1 MPGGFK
7 FERWILFFIFKFKLA
22 CNLKPIIL
30 CKREVAQEWIELG
43 SRKVNFGLDKD
54 VIEVTYHEGTFTA
67 IKLEV
72 TDGGL
77 NMHRCVI
84 HFENGTQ
91 QEVALRYSFAKGSES
106 RVIDLNGNRRFI
118 KKIVFWYDS
127 KDLQFKHAT
136 LTVWGRK

>member
-1 MPGGFK
+1 M
-7 FERWILFFIFKFKLA
+7 KLTA
-22 CNLKPIIL
+22 FTCSLLAIVVLCNFTSVLS
-30 CKREVAQEWIELG
+30 QEWVQLG
-43 SRKVNFGLDKD
+43 SRKVNFGLDRD
-54 VIEVTYHEGTFTA
+54 EIPVTYHEGTFTA

-91 QEVALRYSFAKGSES
+91 QEVSLRYEFARGTES
-106 RVIDLNGNRRFI
+106 RVIDLVGNRRFI

-127 KDLQFKHAT
+127 KNKQANRAT
-136 LTVWGRK
+136 LTVFGKK

>member
-1 MPGGFK
+1 MLLMKTKIITGLSFVFLTALLCSFAPTG
-7 FERWILFFIFKFKLA
+7 IL
-22 CNLKPIIL
+22 
-30 CKREVAQEWIELG
+30 QEWVELG

-67 IKLEV
+67 IKLGV
-72 TDGGL
+72 TDGAL

-91 QEVALRYSFAKGSES
+91 QEVELRFNFAQGSES
-106 RVIDLNGNRRFI
+106 RVVDLNGNRRFI
-118 KKIVFWYDS
+118 KKIDFWYDS
-127 KDLQFKHAT
+127 KNMQSRRAT

>member
-1 MPGGFK
+1 M
-7 FERWILFFIFKFKLA
+7 ILAATLFSFG
-22 CNLKPIIL
+22 NYNTM
-30 CKREVAQEWIELG
+30 QEWVTLG

-54 VIEVTYHEGTFTA
+54 VIEVAYREGTFTA

-72 TDGGL
+72 TDGAL
-77 NMHRCVI
+77 NMHRCTI

-91 QEVALRYSFAKGSES
+91 QEVELRHTFTKGSES

-127 KDLQFKHAT
+127 KNLQLNRAT
-136 LTVWGRK
+136 LTVFGRK

>member
-1 MPGGFK
+1 MK
-7 FERWILFFIFKFKLA
+7 KSRIITALTLSVLAATLFSFVDYNAL
-22 CNLKPIIL
+22 
-30 CKREVAQEWIELG
+30 QEWITLG

-72 TDGGL
+72 TDGAL

-91 QEVALRYSFAKGSES
+91 QEVELRYTFAKGSES

-127 KDLQFKHAT
+127 KDLQLKRAT
-136 LTVWGRK
+136 LTVFGRK